1 MVKKIMQ
8 WVLEERIGFGRLPLY
23 VEKVPLGEHP
33 EREFHVHDCSEI
45 VFVLQ
50 GSGTHLVANE
60 DELSAR
66 IHAGDVLIIHPG
78 FVHAYDD
85 TGDLEIVN
93 IVYDW
98 RTLGL
103 PILDGYDLP
112 FFRQVFPTEPVA
124 PEVVVKPVMT
134 LATAKLAELAPLI
147 QRLEG
152 TLEAS
157 GPGSLIE
164 SLSIFLDVVLRLAH
178 VGPQRKLAPQRGQFL
193 IGNAFRFIKGN
204 YMRPITLEQM
214 ARAVHMS
221 SRNFCRHF
229 HMATGMTPT
238 KYLTTYRLE
247 QAKELL
253 VDTMLSVDEVAR
265 RCGFCDGNYL
275 SKLFRRVYRT
285 TPRAYRLAGNKLND
299 LALLLSREQD
309 GEST

>member
-1 MVKKIMQ
+1 MAKKIMQ

-33 EREFHVHDCSEI
+33 ERAFHVHDCSEI

-50 GSGTHLVANE
+50 GSGTHLVTDR
-60 DELSAR
+60 DEITAR
-66 IHAGDVLIIHPG
+66 IHAGDVLILHPG

-85 TGDLEIVN
+85 TDDLEIVN

-98 RTLGL
+98 RTLGV

-112 FFRQVFPTEPVA
+112 FFRQVFPTEPVL
-124 PEVVVKPVMT
+124 PEVVAKPVMT
-134 LATAKLAELAPLI
+134 LAITKLAELAPLI

-152 TLEAS
+152 TLAAS

-164 SLSIFLDVVLRLAH
+164 SLSIFLDIVIRLAR
-178 VGPQRKLAPQRGQFL
+178 VGPARKTTLPRGQFL

-229 HMATGMTPT
+229 HVATGMTPT
-238 KYLTTYRLE
+238 QYLTSYRLE

-253 VDTMLSVDEVAR
+253 VDTLLSVDEVAR

-275 SKLFRRVYRT
+275 SKLFRRKYRT
-285 TPRAYRLAGNKLND
+285 TPRAYRLAENKLND
-299 LALLLSREQD
+299 LALLLSRERD
-309 GEST
+309 GDTT